1 MDFEDL
7 TSKQKYLIEIVR
19 QLGINN
25 FAPRAHLY
33 DEQASFPH
41 ENYQDFKEHGLLA
54 LCIPEEYG
62 GMGADFATYCLIS
75 AEIARYCGATAL
87 TFNMHICSTLWLVL
101 SKELP
106 MTEAQREECELY
118 QVKHFSR
125 IVREK
130 AIYSQPISEAGAG
143 VSMGKSYQT
152 SAKKVDGGWIIN
164 GTKIFASLSESANY
178 YGVVCTEQK
187 DIASVEHTLYLAIPA
202 DAKGVVVTG
211 NWDALGMRGTVS
223 RTLIFNDVFVN
234 DDAQLLPNNIYFKLT
249 QLYPYIFFTLA
260 STYMGIAQAAYDF
273 TVKYLRGEV
282 EGMPPIKR
290 RKDKIKQFIVA
301 EMFVK
306 LEQTKALFRTVIN
319 ETQFNPSK
327 AKRLRIYAANYT
339 IMENSNELS
348 RLAIRVCGGH
358 SLLKPLPLERLYRDS
373 CCGAI
378 MRPWPSDRCLDKLGF
393 EALYEPGEIDD

>member
-7 TSKQKYLIEIVR
+7 TSKQKYLIETVR
-19 QLGINN
+19 ELGIKN

-41 ENYQDFKEHGLLA
+41 ENYQDLKKHGLLA
-54 LCIPEEYG
+54 LCIPQEYG

-75 AEIARYCGATAL
+75 SEIARYCGSTAL
-87 TFNMHICSTLWLVL
+87 TYNMHICSTLWLVL

-118 QVKHFSR
+118 QAKHFSR
-125 IVREK
+125 IVVEK

-143 VSMGKSYQT
+143 VSMGKTYQT
-152 SAKKVDGGWIIN
+152 SAKKVDGGWIVN
-164 GTKIFASLSESANY
+164 GTKIFASLSGAANY

-187 DIASVEHTLYLAIPA
+187 DITSIEDTLYLAIPA
-202 DAKGVVVTG
+202 DAKGVEVTG
-211 NWDALGMRGTVS
+211 EWDPLGMRGTVS

-234 DDAQLLPNNIYFKLT
+234 EDAQLLPRNVYFKLT
-249 QLYPYIFFTLA
+249 QYYPYIFFTLA
-260 STYMGIAQAAYDF
+260 STYMGLAQAAYDF

-282 EGMPPIKR
+282 EGTPPIKR
-290 RKDKIKQFIVA
+290 RKDKIKQFFVA
-301 EMFVK
+301 EMFIK
-306 LEQTKALFRTVIN
+306 LEQTKALFHTVIN
-319 ETQFNPSK
+319 ETQFNPNK

-348 RLAIRVCGGH
+348 RLAIRVCGGQ
-358 SLLKPLPLERLYRDS
+358 SLLKTLPLERLYRDS
-373 CCGAI
+373 RCGAI
-378 MRPWPSDRCLDKLGF
+378 MRPWPADRCLDKLGF
-393 EALYEPGEIDD
+393 ETLYETGESDD

>member
-7 TSKQKYLIEIVR
+7 TSKQKHLIEIVR
-19 QLGINN
+19 QLGIKN

-33 DEQASFPH
+33 DEQASFPY
-41 ENYQDFKEHGLLA
+41 ENYQDLKEHGLLA
-54 LCIPEEYG
+54 LCIPQEYG

-178 YGVVCTEQK
+178 YGV
-187 DIASVEHTLYLAIPA
+187 
-202 DAKGVVVTG
+202 
-211 NWDALGMRGTVS
+211 
-223 RTLIFNDVFVN
+223 
-234 DDAQLLPNNIYFKLT
+234 
-249 QLYPYIFFTLA
+249 
-260 STYMGIAQAAYDF
+260 
-273 TVKYLRGEV
+273 
-282 EGMPPIKR
+282 
-290 RKDKIKQFIVA
+290 
-301 EMFVK
+301 
-306 LEQTKALFRTVIN
+306 
-319 ETQFNPSK
+319 
-327 AKRLRIYAANYT
+327 
-339 IMENSNELS
+339 
-348 RLAIRVCGGH
+348 
-358 SLLKPLPLERLYRDS
+358 
-373 CCGAI
+373 
-378 MRPWPSDRCLDKLGF
+378 
-393 EALYEPGEIDD
+393 